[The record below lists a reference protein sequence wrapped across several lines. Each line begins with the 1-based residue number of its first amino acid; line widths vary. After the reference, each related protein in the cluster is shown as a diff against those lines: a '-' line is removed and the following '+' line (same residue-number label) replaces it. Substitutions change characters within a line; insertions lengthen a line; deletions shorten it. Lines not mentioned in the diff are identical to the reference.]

1 MKIDCVLLY
10 GSSTL
15 PVSKYAG
22 TFRIATE
29 LRQHDYTVQTIDLT
43 AFNGFDSDLEEILDK
58 ILNKDTLWV
67 GISTTFLHHIFGF
80 PYFRSQHS
88 FDKRFARVK
97 DLDKEIRRFVDYV
110 KLKSPKAKL
119 IAGGSRRFMV
129 EQFGFKVFKFYNDK
143 EIIEFT
149 DYCSGKNKNID
160 LKYLSNVIE
169 GSEFAE
175 FSTSKIEFADNDVIT
190 PAETLP
196 MEISRGCIFRCK
208 FCSFPMNGKT
218 KGEWVKHTNILLDEL
233 TRNYEVHGVTSY
245 VMSDDTYNDSPDKVK
260 LLYDEVYSKLPF
272 KLSFTGY
279 IRLDLMMRYPDTIDY
294 LKESGLASALF
305 GIETINHE
313 SAKAIGKGVDP
324 LLQFEFVKELKNN
337 QFKNIST
344 HSGIIIGLPKDR
356 PDEMER
362 VEEFIFSDKNCL
374 DSVVIEPLF
383 ITPKDIVHVS
393 KPYYSEFDLEYEK
406 YGYECYEQIEDSAF
420 TEIRW
425 KNSSLGMTF
434 DDAFA
439 FSRKMNHI
447 IINESDK
454 FKYGGFLLPYY
465 RSMGISHEDLL
476 TLSRRQI
483 AQKYDMTKILNDKK
497 YEYRT
502 NLTKMVN
509 NVLQR

>member
-1 MKIDCVLLY
+1 MSVDCVLLY

-15 PVSKYAG
+15 PISKYAG
-22 TFRIATE
+22 PFRIATE
-29 LRQHDYTVQTIDLT
+29 LRNHGYSVQTIDTT
-43 AFNGFDSDLEEILDK
+43 AFNGFDQELEDILGSV
-58 ILNKDTLWV
+58 LTTETLWV
-67 GISTTFLHHIFGF
+67 GISTTFLTNVFGF
-80 PYFRSQHS
+80 PYFRSQFS
-88 FDKRFARVK
+88 FEKRFSHIK
-97 DLDKEIRRFVDYV
+97 DLDKNIRRFVEYV
-110 KLKSPKAKL
+110 KTKSPKAKL
-119 IAGGSRRFMV
+119 IAGGSRRFML

-149 DYCSGKNKNID
+149 DYCARKTTKVD
-160 LKYLSNVIE
+160 LKYFSDVIE
-169 GSEFAE
+169 GTE
-175 FSTSKIEFADNDVIT
+175 FSDFATSKIEFHKNDIIDIH
-190 PAETLP
+190 ETLP
-196 MEISRGCIFRCK
+196 IEVSRGCIFRCK

-218 KGEWVKHTNILLDEL
+218 KGEWVKHANILLGEMKK
-233 TRNYEVHGVTSY
+233 NYDDHGVTSY
-245 VMSDDTYNDSPDKVK
+245 IISDDTYNDSSDKVK

-272 KLSFTGY
+272 KISFTAY
-279 IRLDLMMRYPDTIDY
+279 IRLDLMMRYPETIDY
-294 LKESGLASALF
+294 LKESGLTAALF

-344 HSGIIIGLPKDR
+344 HSGIIVGLPKDR
-356 PDEMER
+356 PDEMDR
-362 VEEFIFSDKNCL
+362 IEEFVFSDKNCL

-425 KNSSLGMTF
+425 KNSTINMTF
-434 DDAFA
+434 DEVFA
-439 FSRKMNHI
+439 FSRRMNNI

-465 RSMGISHEDLL
+465 RSLGIPLEDLL
-476 TLSRRQI
+476 SLSRRQI
-483 AQKYDMTKILNDKK
+483 SKKYDLNKIIDEYKFNYRLHLKNILNDIQK
-497 YEYRT
+497 
-502 NLTKMVN
+502 
-509 NVLQR
+509 

>member
-1 MKIDCVLLY
+1 M
-10 GSSTL
+10 
-15 PVSKYAG
+15 
-22 TFRIATE
+22 
-29 LRQHDYTVQTIDLT
+29 
-43 AFNGFDSDLEEILDK
+43 
-58 ILNKDTLWV
+58 
-67 GISTTFLHHIFGF
+67 
-80 PYFRSQHS
+80 
-88 FDKRFARVK
+88 
-97 DLDKEIRRFVDYV
+97 
-110 KLKSPKAKL
+110 
-119 IAGGSRRFMV
+119 
-129 EQFGFKVFKFYNDK
+129 
-143 EIIEFT
+143 
-149 DYCSGKNKNID
+149 
-160 LKYLSNVIE
+160 KYLSNIVE
-169 GSEFAE
+169 GGEFTE
-175 FSTSKIEFADNDVIT
+175 FSTSKIEFADSDVIT
-190 PAETLP
+190 PTETLP

-218 KGEWVKHTNILLDEL
+218 KGEWVKHTDILLDEFKK
-233 TRNYEVHGVTSY
+233 NYEEHGVTSY
-245 VMSDDTYNDSPDKVK
+245 IVSDDTYNDSADKVK

-272 KLSFTGY
+272 KISFTGY
-279 IRLDLMMRYPDTIDY
+279 IRLDLMMRYPETIDY
-294 LKESGLASALF
+294 LKESGLSSALF

-324 LLQFEFVKELKNN
+324 MLQFEFVKELKNN

-374 DSVVIEPLF
+374 DSLVIEPLF

-425 KNSSLGMTF
+425 RNSRLGMTF
-434 DDAFA
+434 DDAFD
-439 FSRKMNHI
+439 FSRRMNHI

-497 YEYRT
+497 HEYKI
-502 NLTKMVN
+502 NLAQMVN